1 MPELPE
7 QSRLQPMDQIVRKDS
22 VAYPEADA
30 NHAERGRVAH
40 AERQRNS
47 RREQHAPYEERR
59 LHRFQPQLPFVAKLE
74 NGHSFA
80 KLKQITAQD
89 RHAFA

>member
-1 MPELPE
+1 MPELPK
-7 QSRLQPMDQIVRKDS
+7 QSRLQPMDQVVRKDP
-22 VAYPEADA
+22 VANPKADA

-40 AERQRNS
+40 ADRQRNS

-59 LHRFQPQLPFVAKLE
+59 LHRLQPQLPFVAKLE

-80 KLKQITAQD
+80 KLVQISA
-89 RHAFA
+89 